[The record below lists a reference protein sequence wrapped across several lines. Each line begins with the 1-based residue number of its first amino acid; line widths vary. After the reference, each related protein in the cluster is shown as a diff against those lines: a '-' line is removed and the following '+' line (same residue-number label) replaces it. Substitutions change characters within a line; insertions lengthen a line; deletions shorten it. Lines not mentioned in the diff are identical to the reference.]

1 MLSQE
6 GSCTCRQ
13 LEGRKPRG
21 GGAGFVFGWEASVA
35 ARRLFSSRGEWG
47 SSLVSKLGLLL
58 MVASLVAALEL
69 RPVSVEHGSRC
80 PEACGSPW
88 TRN

>member
-47 SSLVSKLGLLL
+47 SSLVFKLGLLL
-58 MVASLVAALEL
+58 MWLLL
-69 RPVSVEHGSRC
+69 LPL
-80 PEACGSPW
+80 
-88 TRN
+88 